1 MARDWWRL
9 WTESR
14 AVCAAPVETPLW
26 PPSEYTQ
33 SADSG
38 AGVATREAAI
48 PVPAA
53 EPTAEAPAAA
63 SADAPGSLPS
73 EYTPGA
79 GSGAGETSG
88 ETGIP
93 APAVEPTA
101 EAPSAGSGAGETSG
115 ETGIPAPAVEPTAE
129 APSAASADCA
139 RQSAVREHAGCRLRR
154 RSGHRGDRLR
164 SSRLAAIRRRAARY
178 PGTFDSQRLSG
189 NESST
194 ALPP

>member
-9 WTESR
+9 WAESR
-14 AVCAAPVETPLW
+14 AVCAAAPVETPLW

-93 APAVEPTA
+93 APAVD
-101 EAPSAGSGAGETSG
+101 
-115 ETGIPAPAVEPTAE
+115 PTAE

-154 RSGHRGDRLR
+154 RSGHRGDHLR